1 VTQRLFVDSRK
12 TVEVTCT
19 VDIAQTP
26 TELYAHV
33 ALDGIEVQPGDTV
46 LVQGGPLLARHGE
59 RLVCDRLATVTRA
72 GRLERFWTRVRGC
85 FDLAELFEVGFSQ
98 DRHMQTTDRFSE
110 TVVRRHP

>member
-1 VTQRLFVDSRK
+1 MQRLFVDSRK
-12 TVEVTCT
+12 TVEVACT

-46 LVQGGPLLARHGE
+46 LVQGGPLLARRGE
-59 RLVCDRLATVTRA
+59 RLVYDRLATVTRA

-98 DRHMQTTDRFSE
+98 ARHIQATDRLSE
-110 TVVRRHP
+110 VRRHP